1 MDDEHM
7 YVKIPKGKIIKETD
21 TYIMADLGDAES
33 LLQLCLAAM
42 SNPGQGVMRKDE
54 E

>member
-1 MDDEHM
+1 MF
-7 YVKIPKGKIIKETD
+7 VKIPKEKIIKETD

-42 SNPGQGVMRKDE
+42 SNPGQGVMRKDRE
-54 E
+54 

>member
-1 MDDEHM
+1 MF
-7 YVKIPKGKIIKETD
+7 VKIPKEKIIKETD